1 MVKHPGATCP
11 GSPGG
16 AIAGLGQVR
25 HRLGSGVDLEA
36 GGVGHGAGA
45 EELRDRAPMPT
56 STVGFSA
63 HGLAAESAATLCD
76 SGGKGG
82 PPNFTELFAGDL
94 TAARNPA
101 GQEQLSSTVIG
112 RNREKSGPGSLHIM
126 ALFDQILHQW
136 AGPSLARRIIARGP
150 TLAIATRQ

>member
-1 MVKHPGATCP
+1 M
-11 GSPGG
+11 
-16 AIAGLGQVR
+16 
-25 HRLGSGVDLEA
+25 
-36 GGVGHGAGA
+36 
-45 EELRDRAPMPT
+45 
-56 STVGFSA
+56 STVDFSA

-82 PPNFTELFAGDL
+82 PPNFTGLFAGDL
-94 TAARNPA
+94 AAARNPA